1 MENTKYVKLIQENY
15 PGINEKYSDLEDDRL
30 KWELIKMEIRTL
42 TISYSKH
49 KAKRRR
55 NRETELQSRLEVLDR
70 IIINCVNREHVSAQ
84 LEEYD
89 NLKTELDRIYETKV
103 KVQFFALKLGG
114 LNRVKKPTKYFF

>member
-1 MENTKYVKLIQENY
+1 MEDTKYVKLIQENY
-15 PGINEKYSDLEDDRL
+15 PGISEKHSDLEDDRL

-70 IIINCVNREHVSAQ
+70 IINNCVNGEHVSAQ

-89 NLKTELDRIYETKV
+89 NLKTELDRIYETKGKGAIFRSKIRWV
-103 KVQFFALKLGG
+103 EQGEKTYQII
-114 LNRVKKPTKYFF
+114 